1 MESDGDDDQL
11 DQLGAFV
18 ENLVSKK
25 ENLVSKKKKLEPK
38 AEKAVEI
45 SSADAEGKLGLGL
58 TDL

>member
-25 ENLVSKKKKLEPK
+25 KKVEPQ
-38 AEKAVEI
+38 AEKAEEMP
-45 SSADAEGKLGLGL
+45 SADGEGKL
-58 TDL
+58 

>member
-25 ENLVSKKKKLEPK
+25 KVEPQ
-38 AEKAVEI
+38 AEKAAEM
-45 SSADAEGKLGLGL
+45 SSADGEGKL
-58 TDL
+58 